1 MDRNEK
7 ARNLR
12 QQEPGRGL
20 RHATAATTPNL
31 ANFTLRRQTAH
42 LCRAFGLTLAQ
53 AIEVAPLAFGGRGDD

>member
-7 ARNLR
+7 ARAACGR
-12 QQEPGRGL
+12 QTGRGL
-20 RHATAATTPNL
+20 RHATAATTPNI
-31 ANFTLRRQTAH
+31 ANLTLRRQTAH